1 MSDNTTHTSTPLVSV
16 IVPVYMV
23 EGYIVQCAE
32 SLFRQ
37 DYPNVELI
45 FVDNNTPD
53 RSIEL
58 LEGLLNDKYP
68 QCKEYTRIV
77 KQEKLGLGY
86 AREAGLRVARG
97 EYIIHVDS
105 DDWVEP
111 NFISALT
118 NKAIETNADI
128 VYCKYYKEYDG
139 SKPAKVSKEPD
150 MTGCTD
156 AEFVYA
162 IHNSILQAY
171 NWNKLE
177 RRSLYGDIDKFII
190 PITNMNEDI
199 VFQSQIAYGAKVIV
213 HLPEPLYHYRRRR
226 KGAIT
231 KTSWRG
237 RRMNSA
243 QGMLYFYRQLPKRDS
258 VLEYCEQDVVMRMAW
273 YALSTFHFSFLHNN
287 PDVMKYLLEMQYV
300 KGRRVPISKQR
311 IMKGY
316 CTIYKWL
323 HPQAK

>member
-1 MSDNTTHTSTPLVSV
+1 MSNDTTHTSTPLVSV

-23 EGYIVQCAE
+23 ERYIVQCAE
-32 SLFRQ
+32 SLFLQ

-58 LEGLLNDKYP
+58 IEGLLNDKYP
-68 QCKEYTRIV
+68 QCREHTRIV
-77 KQEKLGLGY
+77 KQEKQGLGY
-86 AREAGLRVARG
+86 AREAGLRVAGG

-111 NFISALT
+111 NFISAMT
-118 NKAIETNADI
+118 AKAIETNADI

-139 SKPAKVSKEPD
+139 GKPAKVSKEPD

-156 AEFVYA
+156 AEFIHA
-162 IHNSILQAY
+162 IHNSIIQAY

-190 PITNMNEDI
+190 PLTNMNEDI
-199 VFQSQIAYGAKVIV
+199 VFQSQIVYGAKIIV

-231 KTSWRG
+231 NSSWRS

-243 QGMLYFYRQLPKRDS
+243 QGMLYFYRQLPKHNS

-273 YALSTFHFSFLHNN
+273 YAMSTFQFSFLHDN
-287 PDVMKYLLEMQYV
+287 PEVMDYLANMQYV
-300 KGRRVPISKQR
+300 KGRRVPVCKQR
-311 IMKGY
+311 TMKWY
-316 CTIYKWL
+316 CQLYKKL
-323 HPQAK
+323 H